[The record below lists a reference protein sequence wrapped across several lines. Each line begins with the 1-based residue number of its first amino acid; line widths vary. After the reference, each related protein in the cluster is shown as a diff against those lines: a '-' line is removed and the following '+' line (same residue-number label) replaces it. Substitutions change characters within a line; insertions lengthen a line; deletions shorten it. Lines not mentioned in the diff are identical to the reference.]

1 MKEISALPIFATV
14 VEYQSFAEAA
24 RKLNLPT
31 TTVSRKVQ
39 SLEQEIGGKL
49 LNRSTRSLSLTELGE
64 QILPK
69 ARLIADTI
77 HELSSDAQTMLSSPV
92 GKLTISAPRAL
103 SQDLLAPLLA
113 EFLNRYPSIKLDL
126 RASNRFQNLAQ
137 ENIDFAF
144 RLGPL
149 VDSSLIAMR
158 LSPVTYVLAA
168 HKNVVTQPISHPT
181 QLLDMPCIRTHVEG
195 YILPWQFTKGGDRF
209 EINSE
214 PAMLSDD
221 FIVART
227 MTLSGYG
234 LSLLPASL
242 YREQDTQQ
250 LERLLPDWIEQD
262 KSLFMVY
269 QDRVNLPQ
277 KSKLFIEFIKERQ
290 GWIESILCPS
300 DFTD

>member
-14 VEYQSFAEAA
+14 VECKSFAEAA

-64 QILPK
+64 QVLPK
-69 ARLIADTI
+69 ARLIADTVY
-77 HELSSDAQTMLSSPV
+77 ELSNEAQTMMSSPM

-113 EFLNRYPSIKLDL
+113 EFLNRYPNIKLDL
-126 RASNRFQNLAQ
+126 RASNRFQNLA
-137 ENIDFAF
+137 EDNIDFAF

-149 VDSSLIAMR
+149 VDSSLIAMK
-158 LSPVTYVLAA
+158 LSKVTYVLTA
-168 HKNVVTQPISHPT
+168 HKDAVSDELDHPS
-181 QLLDMPCIRTHVEG
+181 QLLEMPCIRAHIEG
-195 YILPWQFTKGGDRF
+195 YILPWQFAKAGERY

-214 PAMLSDD
+214 PAMLCDD

-227 MTLSGYG
+227 MTISGYG
-234 LSLLPASL
+234 VSLLPASL
-242 YREQDTQQ
+242 YREQNMQD
-250 LERLLPDWIEQD
+250 LKILLPDWIEQD

-290 GWIESILCPS
+290 SWIESILCPS
-300 DFTD
+300 DIR